1 MLNRNKVSSIVPGYT
16 RRRSDD
22 QTLNLD
28 LGMSKDKRKTHDIKE
43 YRDLS
48 VKQSGWNFCG
58 SNQPSHQYT
67 RVFEKKLDENEQQ
80 LGSQNIQ
87 YYEKF
92 FSPFLDL
99 GFFMELPD

>member
-1 MLNRNKVSSIVPGYT
+1 VIGFYVKSQQSW
-16 RRRSDD
+16 SDD
-22 QTLNLD
+22 QTLNPD
-28 LGMSKDKRKTHDIKE
+28 LGMSRDKTKSHDIKE

-48 VKQSGWNFCG
+48 IKQSGWNFCG
-58 SNQPSHQYT
+58 SNQLSQQYT